1 MSLGAYK
8 ARQAVKIAG
17 QIWQLTGS
25 IQNFFAIF
33 KNEYRLISAL
43 YPVLFNREKGLFMGM
58 FENRKNGAIINVI
71 QRIVP
76 PVTAGNTRRIGR
88 QDIG

>member
-1 MSLGAYK
+1 
-8 ARQAVKIAG
+8 
-17 QIWQLTGS
+17 
-25 IQNFFAIF
+25 
-33 KNEYRLISAL
+33 
-43 YPVLFNREKGLFMGM
+43 VLFNREKGLFMGM

>member
-1 MSLGAYK
+1 VSLGAYQT
-8 ARQAVKIAG
+8 RQAGKIAG

-58 FENRKNGAIINVI
+58 LKIE
-71 QRIVP
+71 
-76 PVTAGNTRRIGR
+76 
-88 QDIG
+88 